1 VLPKGAQSKEYLFFL
16 TFLGRTHQDVL
27 LFVEKKYLQPTK
39 KWLKGI
45 FNIFKR

>member
-27 LFVEKKYLQPTK
+27 LFVGEKYLQPTK
-39 KWLKGI
+39 KW
-45 FNIFKR
+45 FKVYF